1 MWRGQGRAEAG
12 RVAASNQLHFR
23 SVHSCLDFDAVFQ
36 HGFREGYSGIPKL
49 QTRLSIFMKS
59 LTAAPVF
66 PWNRLFTTMEK
77 LWGEGKVTKW

>member
-36 HGFREGYSGIPKL
+36 HGFREGYSSIPKL
-49 QTRLSIFMKS
+49 QTRLSIFTLNPS
-59 LTAAPVF
+59 LQLLFF
-66 PWNRLFTTMEK
+66 PGTGFLQRWRSCGVK
-77 LWGEGKVTKW
+77 GK